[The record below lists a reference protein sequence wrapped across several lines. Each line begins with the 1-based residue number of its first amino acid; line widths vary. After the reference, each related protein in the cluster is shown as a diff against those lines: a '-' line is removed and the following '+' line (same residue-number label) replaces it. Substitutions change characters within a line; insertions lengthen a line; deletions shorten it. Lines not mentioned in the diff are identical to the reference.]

1 MGIFDKITSKLKG
14 MISPK
19 MLNPLAENQDGVKKF
34 DIRNTRMPDGSTTNP
49 STVTGYNW
57 ALKYFPNSGAERLA
71 KDNRGNVVTERSLT
85 PTPTPAP
92 RQVAA
97 PTLMPSNM
105 KNVNL
110 AVANNPQV
118 MGAETI
124 RKQEKVPADFYDAS
138 QKYGDALGVP
148 KEVILANSRW
158 EHRNNKNWNE
168 GKYNDNVWW
177 NEAKNTGEESYGPG
191 QINMRW
197 FGPEAVKLGRI
208 TTEHPLYI
216 TPEQAKDPW
225 GAAEWMAKKFAAE
238 AKRYTNKG
246 LEPDWGAILQGYN
259 SNETD
264 RGKNV
269 KGLIDSTDFVRAQ

>member
-1 MGIFDKITSKLKG
+1 
-14 MISPK
+14 
-19 MLNPLAENQDGVKKF
+19 MLNPLADNPEKMKKF
-34 DIRNTRMPDGSTTNP
+34 DTRNSVWPDGSTSDP

-57 ALKYFPNSGAERLA
+57 GLKYFPNSGAERLA
-71 KDNRGNVVTERSLT
+71 KDSRGNIVTERSLT
-85 PTPTPAP
+85 PTPAP
-92 RQVAA
+92 KAMA
-97 PTLMPSNM
+97 TPTLMPSNM
-105 KNVNL
+105 KNVNS
-110 AVANNPQV
+110 APINNPQV
-118 MGAETI
+118 MGAETV

-138 QKYGDALGVP
+138 QKYGDAMGVP

-158 EHRNNKNWNE
+158 EHRNNSNWNE
-168 GKYNDNVWW
+168 GKYVDNVWW
-177 NEAKNTGEESYGPG
+177 NDEKQTGEESYGPG

-208 TTEHPLYI
+208 TTDHPLYI

-246 LEPDWGAILQGYN
+246 LEPDWEAILQGYN
-259 SNETD
+259 SNEKD

-269 KGLIDSTDFVRAQ
+269 NGLITSTDFVRAQ

>member
-1 MGIFDKITSKLKG
+1 MGLFDKITKKILPAKFEIDKG
-14 MISPK
+14 
-19 MLNPLAENQDGVKKF
+19 NPEWVNYKRAGTLGGMNGSVKRT
-34 DIRNTRMPDGSTTNP
+34 DP
-49 STVTGYNW
+49 
-57 ALKYFPNSGAERLA
+57 SGAASL
-71 KDNRGNVVTERSLT
+71 DNMWKEDNPGKVNPYVRSMENKAVVT
-85 PTPTPAP
+85 
-92 RQVAA
+92 

-105 KNVNL
+105 KNVVVNSQ
-110 AVANNPQV
+110 QV
-118 MGAETI
+118 LGTNST
-124 RKQEKVPADFYDAS
+124 RKQEKVPSDFYDAS
-138 QKYGDALGVP
+138 QKYGDAMGVP

-168 GKYNDNVWW
+168 GKYVDNVWW
-177 NEAKNTGEESYGPG
+177 NAEKNTGEESYGPG

-225 GAAEWMAKKFAAE
+225 GAAEWMAKKFSAE

-269 KGLIDSTDFVRAQ
+269 KGLIDSTDFVRS